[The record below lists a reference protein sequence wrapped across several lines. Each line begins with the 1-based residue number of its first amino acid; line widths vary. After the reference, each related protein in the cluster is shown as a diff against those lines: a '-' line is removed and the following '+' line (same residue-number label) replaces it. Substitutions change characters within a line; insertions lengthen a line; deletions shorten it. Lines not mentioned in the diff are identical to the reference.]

1 MLWVTAP
8 LWYTSKTS
16 AKSWEIIPVTPPI
29 SKPRGEGGTIL
40 INMKSNKRRKLS
52 GEILGLLAVTL
63 VLALILLQFLGIVAR
78 AMIDSF
84 LFMRD
89 IVLTEAQYAQLDDW
103 VFHLSLLV
111 SVAFFIILFLFLLG
125 ERLSYIREV
134 LAGIDALRSGQ
145 EDYVV
150 PLEGSN
156 ELTQLAEAVNYL
168 SRTQR
173 EVKEQER
180 VLNEE
185 KEQFIRALSHDIRT
199 PLTSIMAYSELL
211 TGANTVD
218 PQEQTRYLE
227 LIQHKA
233 GQIKD
238 MTDILLDGSKRNPE
252 YFEDARLLIEQL
264 TAEFEEMLED
274 GFSIEASLDCP
285 AFPGTFDVQELRRI
299 FDNLV
304 SNVQKYA
311 DPDRPV
317 KISISLEGVQLLIRQ
332 ENAVRERIAPADG
345 YQIGLRSIQRI
356 AQNYAGQVDVQKD
369 DAAFAIT
376 ITLSVI

>member
-1 MLWVTAP
+1 M
-8 LWYTSKTS
+8 
-16 AKSWEIIPVTPPI
+16 
-29 SKPRGEGGTIL
+29 

-52 GEILGLLAVTL
+52 GEILGLLAVTF

-134 LAGIDALRSGQ
+134 LAGIDALRSGR

-173 EVKEQER
+173 EVK
-180 VLNEE
+180 E

-345 YQIGLRSIQRI
+345 
-356 AQNYAGQVDVQKD
+356 
-369 DAAFAIT
+369 
-376 ITLSVI
+376 

>member
-1 MLWVTAP
+1 M
-8 LWYTSKTS
+8 
-16 AKSWEIIPVTPPI
+16 
-29 SKPRGEGGTIL
+29 

-63 VLALILLQFLGIVAR
+63 VMALILLQFLGIVAR

-311 DPDRPV
+311 DQDRPV

>member
-1 MLWVTAP
+1 
-8 LWYTSKTS
+8 
-16 AKSWEIIPVTPPI
+16 
-29 SKPRGEGGTIL
+29 
-40 INMKSNKRRKLS
+40 MKSNKRRKLS

-356 AQNYAGQVDVQKD
+356 AQNYAGQADVQKD

>member
-1 MLWVTAP
+1 M
-8 LWYTSKTS
+8 
-16 AKSWEIIPVTPPI
+16 
-29 SKPRGEGGTIL
+29 

>member
-1 MLWVTAP
+1 M
-8 LWYTSKTS
+8 
-16 AKSWEIIPVTPPI
+16 
-29 SKPRGEGGTIL
+29 

-63 VLALILLQFLGIVAR
+63 VMALILLQFLGIVAR

-211 TGANTVD
+211 IGANTVD

-238 MTDILLDGSKRNPE
+238 MTDVLLDGSKRNLE
-252 YFEDARLLIEQL
+252 YFEDARLLMEQL
-264 TAEFEEMLED
+264 AGEFEETLED
-274 GFSIEASLDCP
+274 DFSVERSLDCS
-285 AFPGTFDVQELRRI
+285 AFPGTFDVQEMRRI
-299 FDNLV
+299 FDNLI

-317 KISISLEGVQLLIRQ
+317 RISISLEGAQLLIRQ
-332 ENAVRERIAPADG
+332 ENAIRRSDVPAQG

-356 AQNYAGQVDVQKD
+356 ARNYGGRADVRRD
-369 DAAFAIT
+369 DLMFAIA

>member
-1 MLWVTAP
+1 M
-8 LWYTSKTS
+8 
-16 AKSWEIIPVTPPI
+16 
-29 SKPRGEGGTIL
+29 

-52 GEILGLLAVTL
+52 GEILGLLTVTF

-89 IVLTEAQYAQLDDW
+89 IVLTEAKYAQLDDW

>member
-1 MLWVTAP
+1 M
-8 LWYTSKTS
+8 
-16 AKSWEIIPVTPPI
+16 
-29 SKPRGEGGTIL
+29 

-134 LAGIDALRSGQ
+134 LAGIDALRSGR

-168 SRTQR
+168 SKTQR
-173 EVKEQER
+173 EVKEKER
-180 VLNEE
+180 ALQEE
-185 KEQFIRALSHDIRT
+185 KDQFIRALSHDIRT

-238 MTDILLDGSKRNPE
+238 MTDILLDGSKRNLV

>member
-1 MLWVTAP
+1 M
-8 LWYTSKTS
+8 
-16 AKSWEIIPVTPPI
+16 
-29 SKPRGEGGTIL
+29 
-40 INMKSNKRRKLS
+40 INMKSSKRRKLS
-52 GEILGLLAVTL
+52 SEILGLLAVTL
-63 VLALILLQFLGIVAR
+63 ILALLLLQFLGIVAR

-134 LAGIDALRSGQ
+134 LVGIDALRSGQ

-211 TGANTVD
+211 TGANAVD
-218 PQEQTRYLE
+218 PQERARYLE

-274 GFSIEASLDCP
+274 GFSIEASLDYP
-285 AFPGTFDVQELRRI
+285 TFPGTFDVQELRRI

>member
-1 MLWVTAP
+1 M
-8 LWYTSKTS
+8 
-16 AKSWEIIPVTPPI
+16 
-29 SKPRGEGGTIL
+29 

-103 VFHLSLLV
+103 VLHLSLLV

>member
-1 MLWVTAP
+1 M
-8 LWYTSKTS
+8 
-16 AKSWEIIPVTPPI
+16 
-29 SKPRGEGGTIL
+29 
-40 INMKSNKRRKLS
+40 INMKSTQRRKLS

-89 IVLTEAQYAQLDDW
+89 IVLTEAQYAQLDAW
-103 VFHLSLLV
+103 VFHLGLLV

-332 ENAVRERIAPADG
+332 ENAVRERIASADG

-356 AQNYAGQVDVQKD
+356 AQNYVGQVDVQKD

>member
-1 MLWVTAP
+1 M
-8 LWYTSKTS
+8 
-16 AKSWEIIPVTPPI
+16 
-29 SKPRGEGGTIL
+29 

-238 MTDILLDGSKRNPE
+238 MTDILLDESKRNPE

>member
-1 MLWVTAP
+1 M
-8 LWYTSKTS
+8 
-16 AKSWEIIPVTPPI
+16 
-29 SKPRGEGGTIL
+29 

-185 KEQFIRALSHDIRT
+185 KEQFICALSHDIRT

>member
-1 MLWVTAP
+1 
-8 LWYTSKTS
+8 
-16 AKSWEIIPVTPPI
+16 
-29 SKPRGEGGTIL
+29 
-40 INMKSNKRRKLS
+40 MKSNKRRKLS

-89 IVLTEAQYAQLDDW
+89 IVLTEAQYAQLDDS

>member
-1 MLWVTAP
+1 M
-8 LWYTSKTS
+8 
-16 AKSWEIIPVTPPI
+16 I
-29 SKPRGEGGTIL
+29 S
-40 INMKSNKRRKLS
+40 MKSNKRRKLS

>member
-1 MLWVTAP
+1 MT
-8 LWYTSKTS
+8 
-16 AKSWEIIPVTPPI
+16 
-29 SKPRGEGGTIL
+29 
-40 INMKSNKRRKLS
+40 NMKSSKRRKLS

-317 KISISLEGVQLLIRQ
+317 KISISLEGVHLLIRQ

>member
-1 MLWVTAP
+1 
-8 LWYTSKTS
+8 
-16 AKSWEIIPVTPPI
+16 
-29 SKPRGEGGTIL
+29 
-40 INMKSNKRRKLS
+40 MKSSKRRKLS
-52 GEILGLLAVTL
+52 SEILGLLAVTL
-63 VLALILLQFLGIVAR
+63 ILALLLLQFLGIVAR

>member
-1 MLWVTAP
+1 M
-8 LWYTSKTS
+8 
-16 AKSWEIIPVTPPI
+16 
-29 SKPRGEGGTIL
+29 
-40 INMKSNKRRKLS
+40 INMKTNTRRKLS

-274 GFSIEASLDCP
+274 DFSVERIVRHFPEPSMCRNCAVSSIIWFPMCRSTLTRTGLSRFPSLWRVCSFSFGRKTPLENGLLRQMGIRSVCGASS
-285 AFPGTFDVQELRRI
+285 ASRRI
-299 FDNLV
+299 T
-304 SNVQKYA
+304 QA
-311 DPDRPV
+311 R
-317 KISISLEGVQLLIRQ
+317 
-332 ENAVRERIAPADG
+332 
-345 YQIGLRSIQRI
+345 
-356 AQNYAGQVDVQKD
+356 
-369 DAAFAIT
+369 
-376 ITLSVI
+376 

>member
-1 MLWVTAP
+1 MT
-8 LWYTSKTS
+8 
-16 AKSWEIIPVTPPI
+16 
-29 SKPRGEGGTIL
+29 
-40 INMKSNKRRKLS
+40 NMKSSKRRKLS
-52 GEILGLLAVTL
+52 SEILGLLAVTL
-63 VLALILLQFLGIVAR
+63 ILALLLLQFLGIVAR

>member
-1 MLWVTAP
+1 M
-8 LWYTSKTS
+8 
-16 AKSWEIIPVTPPI
+16 
-29 SKPRGEGGTIL
+29 

-52 GEILGLLAVTL
+52 GEILGLLTVTF

>member
-1 MLWVTAP
+1 M
-8 LWYTSKTS
+8 
-16 AKSWEIIPVTPPI
+16 
-29 SKPRGEGGTIL
+29 

-369 DAAFAIT
+369 DTAFAIT

>member
-1 MLWVTAP
+1 M
-8 LWYTSKTS
+8 
-16 AKSWEIIPVTPPI
+16 
-29 SKPRGEGGTIL
+29 

-185 KEQFIRALSHDIRT
+185 KDQFIRALSHDIRT

>member
-1 MLWVTAP
+1 M
-8 LWYTSKTS
+8 
-16 AKSWEIIPVTPPI
+16 
-29 SKPRGEGGTIL
+29 

-211 TGANTVD
+211 TEANTVD

>member
-1 MLWVTAP
+1 M
-8 LWYTSKTS
+8 
-16 AKSWEIIPVTPPI
+16 
-29 SKPRGEGGTIL
+29 

-63 VLALILLQFLGIVAR
+63 VMALILLQFLGIVAR

>member
-1 MLWVTAP
+1 M
-8 LWYTSKTS
+8 
-16 AKSWEIIPVTPPI
+16 
-29 SKPRGEGGTIL
+29 
-40 INMKSNKRRKLS
+40 
-52 GEILGLLAVTL
+52 
-63 VLALILLQFLGIVAR
+63 
-78 AMIDSF
+78 
-84 LFMRD
+84 
-89 IVLTEAQYAQLDDW
+89 
-103 VFHLSLLV
+103 
-111 SVAFFIILFLFLLG
+111 
-125 ERLSYIREV
+125 
-134 LAGIDALRSGQ
+134 
-145 EDYVV
+145 
-150 PLEGSN
+150 
-156 ELTQLAEAVNYL
+156 
-168 SRTQR
+168 
-173 EVKEQER
+173 
-180 VLNEE
+180 LNEE

>member
-1 MLWVTAP
+1 M
-8 LWYTSKTS
+8 
-16 AKSWEIIPVTPPI
+16 
-29 SKPRGEGGTIL
+29 

-63 VLALILLQFLGIVAR
+63 VLALILLQFLGVVAR

-376 ITLSVI
+376 IMLSVI

>member
-1 MLWVTAP
+1 
-8 LWYTSKTS
+8 
-16 AKSWEIIPVTPPI
+16 
-29 SKPRGEGGTIL
+29 
-40 INMKSNKRRKLS
+40 MKSNKRRKLS
-52 GEILGLLAVTL
+52 GEILGLLTVTF

>member
-1 MLWVTAP
+1 
-8 LWYTSKTS
+8 
-16 AKSWEIIPVTPPI
+16 
-29 SKPRGEGGTIL
+29 
-40 INMKSNKRRKLS
+40 MKSNKRRKLS

-63 VLALILLQFLGIVAR
+63 VLALILLQFLGVVAR

-376 ITLSVI
+376 IMLSVI